1 MDKKFLKKLKI
12 LYVEDD
18 TLVRNE
24 LQELLSDFF
33 QKVFVAKD
41 GQEGLEIYFD
51 YKNEIDVVLT
61 DINMPSLNGI
71 DMLKRIREDSKKIPV
86 FITTAYSDND
96 LLAKAIKLKVYEYL
110 VKPIDVRYLLNQMN
124 ELANILYQE
133 SLIHKQNKELEEYK
147 RVIDASSIVVK
158 CDEYMKISYVND
170 LFCQTTSYD
179 NTELLGQ
186 DFKILKHPDVSNEIY
201 TNIYN
206 QVLNGNAWHGV
217 LKNLTKEHKTF
228 TTDCYIIPVK
238 NDLSEITGAISIQR
252 DITEELDKKRN
263 IQLSLMKDKSEIFI
277 RSKEGSAEQNMIIN
291 NLKKELSILKREL
304 DKSKK
309 DIEKYIYSLEKY
321 SLHNKHLRTELAGY
335 KKQASEHT
343 SMLKIMNENSQ
354 LEYKVKKLNKKCDEL
369 IDKYEKQFQ
378 QLKMD
383 YQLEIDDLEEK
394 LTDITQK
401 YEAIETDDALIEKL
415 EYWKQKAQTE
425 MLRIENLEKQII
437 AYGDKEFMKKVFK

>member
-1 MDKKFLKKLKI
+1 MDKKLLKKLKI

-41 GQEGLEIYFD
+41 GQEGLEIYFN

-354 LEYKVKKLNKKCDEL
+354 LEYKVKKLNKKCDDL
-369 IDKYEKQFQ
+369 IEKYEKQLQ
-378 QLKMD
+378 QIKID

-401 YEAIETDDALIEKL
+401 YEVIETDDALIEKL

>member
-1 MDKKFLKKLKI
+1 MDKKLLKKLKI

-41 GQEGLEIYFD
+41 GQEGLEIYFN

-321 SLHNKHLRTELAGY
+321 SLHNKHLKTELAGY

-354 LEYKVKKLNKKCDEL
+354 LEYKVKKLNKKCDDL
-369 IDKYEKQFQ
+369 IEKYEKQLQ
-378 QLKMD
+378 QIKID

-401 YEAIETDDALIEKL
+401 YEVIETDDALIEKL

>member
-1 MDKKFLKKLKI
+1 MDKKLLKKLKI

-41 GQEGLEIYFD
+41 GQEGLEIYFN

-71 DMLKRIREDSKKIPV
+71 DMLKKIREDSKKIPV

-354 LEYKVKKLNKKCDEL
+354 LEYKVKKLNKKCDDL
-369 IDKYEKQFQ
+369 IEKYEKQLQ
-378 QLKMD
+378 QIKID

-401 YEAIETDDALIEKL
+401 YEVIETDDALIEKL

>member
-1 MDKKFLKKLKI
+1 MDKKLLKKLKI

-321 SLHNKHLRTELAGY
+321 SLHNKHLKTELAGY

>member
-1 MDKKFLKKLKI
+1 MDKKLLKKLKI